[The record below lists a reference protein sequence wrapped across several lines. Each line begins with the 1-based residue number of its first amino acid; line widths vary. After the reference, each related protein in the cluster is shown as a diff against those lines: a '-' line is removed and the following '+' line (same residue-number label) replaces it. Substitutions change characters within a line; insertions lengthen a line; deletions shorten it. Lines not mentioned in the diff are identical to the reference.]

1 MRFSFLMITYNQE
14 NYILEALQSAV
25 AQDYHDL
32 EIIICDD
39 TSKDKT
45 FELAEKFA
53 KDYQGPHTIILHRN
67 PENLGIGANFQQA
80 YELSSGQWLFM
91 AAGDDIF
98 MPQRCK
104 MVAKAIQEYPDAR
117 VIATN
122 YQVIDGNGV
131 SQGYMCGEKPIAVG
145 AALAWHRDVFARFP
159 PIPKGTG
166 VEDNIL
172 YPRVFF
178 LGGQAIKTSD
188 IGIKYRIDGHSFTGL
203 RRDSA
208 LAVRQYFLRVN
219 RIFQD
224 IMRLRLNDLDYLAAR
239 QEVPFEDRLRKR
251 QKWLLSCLKEE
262 EQGHLAALD
271 AIEGGFFSQLSYLFR
286 SNPHFGQKEFKQR
299 LRIVLASQRWLVALK
314 RLIFGEPPVS
324 GEFKDCRPEPPQTP
338 THVITVE
345 DYLQNPSCDITGAA
359 EEARFYRD
367 DNGRLA

>member
-53 KDYQGPHTIILHRN
+53 KDYQGPHTISLHRN
-67 PENLGIGANFQQA
+67 PEKLGIGANFQQA

-131 SQGYMCGEKPIAVG
+131 SQGYMCGEKTIAVG

-208 LAVRQYFLRVN
+208 LAVRQYFLRSIASSRTSCDCGLTTWIIWRHV
-219 RIFQD
+219 RRFQ
-224 IMRLRLNDLDYLAAR
+224 
-239 QEVPFEDRLRKR
+239 FEDRLRKR

-271 AIEGGFFSQLSYLFR
+271 AMKADSSLSFR
-286 SNPHFGQKEFKQR
+286 TCSVATRILAKRNLSNVFGLSW
-299 LRIVLASQRWLVALK
+299 LRNAGWL
-314 RLIFGEPPVS
+314 R
-324 GEFKDCRPEPPQTP
+324 
-338 THVITVE
+338 
-345 DYLQNPSCDITGAA
+345 
-359 EEARFYRD
+359 
-367 DNGRLA
+367 